1 MIACRP
7 ATPDDSAFILS
18 GWSAS
23 YRMSRDISFLDME
36 NYAGVMR
43 PVIAKVLQR
52 NGVSVVVAHSSVL
65 CGFLCYE
72 PGYVYYLYVSQ
83 PFRKQ
88 GIARTLLAMAGI
100 DPGSR
105 FGYAARTKASW
116 ECRSKIPNAKY
127 DPYRARFPPSSEK
140 SNERDQ

>member
-23 YRMSRDISFLDME
+23 LRMTRDIPFIAMADWAS
-36 NYAGVMR
+36 VMR

-52 NGVSVVVAHSSVL
+52 DGVSVVVAHSSVL

-72 PGYVYYLYVSQ
+72 PNYVYYIYVTQ
-83 PFRKQ
+83 PFRKN
-88 GIARTLLAMAGI
+88 GIARTMLMTAGI

-105 FGYAARTKASW
+105 FGYACRTKASW
-116 ECRSKIPNAKY
+116 ECRLKIPFAKY
-127 DPYRARFPPSSEK
+127 DPYFARFPPSSEK
-140 SNERDQ
+140 SHERDQ